1 MQRIDPIFKI
11 YASETSRNYLQV
23 LKDNKTFER
32 MVDAYLFA
40 AAFALKEDLSSH
52 GITISNR
59 GDLIAVSQIDQEVI
73 LALTAG
79 IYIICKKNSYPE
91 PTNGQEVLD
100 MICQYAEVGLRELK
114 ERWQGKVSNQIQ
126 TDIQKIIDNSKTPF

>member
-1 MQRIDPIFKI
+1 MQTIDLSFKI

-23 LKDNKTFER
+23 LKDNQVFDR

-40 AAFALKEDLSSH
+40 AAFAIKQDLS
-52 GITISNR
+52 IYETTLNNR
-59 GDLIAVSQIDQEVI
+59 QDLIAVSQIDSQVI

-91 PTNGQEVLD
+91 PKDGKEVLEL
-100 MICQYAEVGLRELK
+100 ICKYGEVGLRELK

-126 TDIQKIIDNSKTPF
+126 ADIQKIIDNL

>member
-1 MQRIDPIFKI
+1 MQRIDASLKI

-40 AAFALKEDLSSH
+40 AAFAIKQDLSIY
-52 GITISNR
+52 GINLSNR
-59 GDLIAVSQIDQEVI
+59 QDLINISQIEPEVV

-79 IYIICKKNSYPE
+79 IYIICKKNSYPQ
-91 PTNGQEVLD
+91 PRDGKEVLD
-100 MICQYAEVGLRELK
+100 KICQYAEVGLRELK

-126 TDIQKIIDNSKTPF
+126 ADIERIINNL

>member
-1 MQRIDPIFKI
+1 MQRIDASLKI

-40 AAFALKEDLSSH
+40 AAFAIKEDLSIY
-52 GITISNR
+52 GINLSNR
-59 GDLIAVSQIDQEVI
+59 QDLINISQIEPEVI

-79 IYIICKKNSYPE
+79 IYIICKKNSYAQPSD
-91 PTNGQEVLD
+91 GKEVLD
-100 MICQYAEVGLRELK
+100 KICQYAEVGLRELK

-126 TDIQKIIDNSKTPF
+126 ADIERIINNL

>member
-1 MQRIDPIFKI
+1 MQRIDPSLKI

-40 AAFALKEDLSSH
+40 AAFAIKQDLSIY
-52 GITISNR
+52 GINLSNR
-59 GDLIAVSQIDQEVI
+59 QDLINISQIEPEVV

-79 IYIICKKNSYPE
+79 IYIICKKNSYPQ
-91 PTNGQEVLD
+91 PRDGKEVLD
-100 MICQYAEVGLRELK
+100 KICQYAEVGLRELK

-126 TDIQKIIDNSKTPF
+126 ADIERIINNL

>member
-1 MQRIDPIFKI
+1 MQRIDPSLKI

-40 AAFALKEDLSSH
+40 AAFAIKQDFSIYGITLNNRQDL
-52 GITISNR
+52 ITIS
-59 GDLIAVSQIDQEVI
+59 QIDPEVI

-79 IYIICKKNSYPE
+79 IYIICKKNSYPQ
-91 PTNGQEVLD
+91 PNDGKEVLD
-100 MICQYAEVGLRELK
+100 KICQYAEVGLRELK

-126 TDIQKIIDNSKTPF
+126 ADIERIINNL

>member
-1 MQRIDPIFKI
+1 
-11 YASETSRNYLQV
+11 QV

-40 AAFALKEDLSSH
+40 AAFAIKEDFSIYGINLSNRQDL
-52 GITISNR
+52 ITIS
-59 GDLIAVSQIDQEVI
+59 QIEPEVI

-79 IYIICKKNSYPE
+79 IYIICKKNSYAQPRD
-91 PTNGQEVLD
+91 GKEVLD
-100 MICQYAEVGLRELK
+100 KICQYAEVGLRELK

-126 TDIQKIIDNSKTPF
+126 ADIERIINNL

>member
-1 MQRIDPIFKI
+1 MQRIDPSLKI

-40 AAFALKEDLSSH
+40 AAFAIKQDLSIY
-52 GITISNR
+52 GTTLSNR
-59 GDLIAVSQIDQEVI
+59 QDLINISQIEPEVI

-79 IYIICKKNSYPE
+79 IYIICKKNSYHQPSDGKE
-91 PTNGQEVLD
+91 ILD
-100 MICQYAEVGLRELK
+100 KICQYAEVGLRELK

-126 TDIQKIIDNSKTPF
+126 ADIEKIINNL

>member
-1 MQRIDPIFKI
+1 MQRIDASLKI

-40 AAFALKEDLSSH
+40 AAFAIKQDLSIY
-52 GITISNR
+52 GINLSNR
-59 GDLIAVSQIDQEVI
+59 QDLINISQIEPEVI

-79 IYIICKKNSYPE
+79 IYIICKKNSYAQPSDGKE
-91 PTNGQEVLD
+91 ILD
-100 MICQYAEVGLRELK
+100 KICQYAEVGLRELK

-126 TDIQKIIDNSKTPF
+126 ADIERIINNL

>member
-1 MQRIDPIFKI
+1 MQRIDPSLKI

-40 AAFALKEDLSSH
+40 AAFAIKQDFSIYGTTLSNRQDL
-52 GITISNR
+52 ITIS
-59 GDLIAVSQIDQEVI
+59 QIDPEVI

-79 IYIICKKNSYPE
+79 IYIICKKNSYPQ
-91 PTNGQEVLD
+91 PSDGKEVLD
-100 MICQYAEVGLRELK
+100 NNDKLDSFHTAKKDGFHAN
-114 ERWQGKVSNQIQ
+114 SND
-126 TDIQKIIDNSKTPF
+126 TSRT

>member
-1 MQRIDPIFKI
+1 MQRIDPSLKI

-40 AAFALKEDLSSH
+40 AAFAIKEDLSIY
-52 GITISNR
+52 GINLSNR
-59 GDLIAVSQIDQEVI
+59 QDLINISQIEPEVI

-79 IYIICKKNSYPE
+79 IYIICKKNSYPQ
-91 PTNGQEVLD
+91 PRDGKEVLD
-100 MICQYAEVGLRELK
+100 KICQYAEVGLRELK

-126 TDIQKIIDNSKTPF
+126 ADIERIINNL